1 MSRRFPLLVVSVVGL
16 VGASMSAV
24 QAAPDED
31 RVAAIQ
37 VELVESRQALNGLYA
52 NAAAASEQYNAAVVA
67 AERADSEIAE
77 LDGQIAEA
85 EAELE
90 TERTSVA
97 DLTLRQLEGNDSIQA
112 ISSMVGSS
120 EPRELLERAGAFAST
135 QDAVAAQISQLEAKQ
150 AVVRTVLDEAER
162 AQQRRDDALAAQRST
177 VQFIEDTIA
186 EAEQRQGELT
196 GERETLLAEL
206 ARLQE
211 LSVDEVTSRQDRI
224 DERID
229 SSGPSSVPEGAPGGS
244 GGENTSPSPNRPAP
258 TTEAPR
264 PTQPPPPPPAPKP
277 NPPAPKPP
285 PPPPAPNP
293 TGVEAM
299 IGYAQAQLGK
309 PYQWGGAG
317 PNSFDCSGLV
327 MRALEAAGKGSPRVA
342 GDQYN
347 AFRKIDPS
355 QRQRGDLLFWS
366 NGSGIYHVAISL
378 GGGRMIHAPNSSRPV
393 EIVSDTWMG
402 APHLAARPF

>member
-1 MSRRFPLLVVSVVGL
+1 MSRRFPLLVVSVLGL
-16 VGASMSAV
+16 VGTSMSAV

-67 AERADSEIAE
+67 AERADAEITE

-85 EAELE
+85 ESELE
-90 TERTSVA
+90 VERAAVA
-97 DLTLRQLEGNDSIQA
+97 DLTLRQLEGNDRLQA
-112 ISSMVGSS
+112 FSSLAGSS

-135 QDAVAAQISQLEAKQ
+135 QDAAAAQISRLEAKQ

-162 AQQRRDDALAAQRST
+162 AQQRRDDAVAAQRST
-177 VQFIEDTIA
+177 VQFIEDTIG

-229 SSGPSSVPEGAPGGS
+229 SSGPSTVPEGAPGGS

-264 PTQPPPPPPAPKP
+264 PTPPPPPPAPKP
-277 NPPAPKPP
+277 PPKPT
-285 PPPPAPNP
+285 PPPAPNP

-327 MRALEAAGKGSPRVA
+327 MRAIQNAGGNSPRVA

-347 AFRKIDPS
+347 AFRKINPA
-355 QRQRGDLLFWS
+355 QRQRGDLLFWQ